1 MTSLVSAANDAAIAQ
16 ELANKAEDLSLKD
29 KNVTA
34 DQEEDGDDDDDDE
47 GEEGGAGAT
56 GDKKK
61 KKKRKPKKKKK
72 AASGTAGISELKD
85 VVFDESLECS
95 RLLGGRRDYFRK
107 YGQTFPPTIPVDELF
122 SQGKFPEGEI
132 QPHGKTK
139 YPDPHS
145 SWARMSEEEKRYIH
159 HDPQICILSLIVFN
173 QIELMTV

>member
-1 MTSLVSAANDAAIAQ
+1 MASLVTEADKTVEDN
-16 ELANKAEDLSLKD
+16 LAKKAEELSLKED
-29 KNVTA
+29 KNAPVA
-34 DQEEDGDDDDDDE
+34 DDEEGDDDDDD
-47 GEEGGAGAT
+47 GEEEGAVAGAG

-61 KKKRKPKKKKK
+61 KKKKKPKKKKK
-72 AASGTAGISELKD
+72 ATGGTVIPELKD

-139 YPDPHS
+139 YPDPQS
-145 SWARMSEEEKRYIH
+145 SWARMSEEEKRCVYNNAFC
-159 HDPQICILSLIVFN
+159 DYYGF
-173 QIELMTV
+173 